1 MVGVSRT
8 GIIVWLWWDSSPYP
22 YNTAPLY
29 LLHIYSTSMDIAM
42 NLQTWLIM
50 HICFAYSIFIYTYMF
65 IYLLTFQHVLI
76 PTYIYRRS
84 CCFFGNLLPLNGSQ
98 VLVRLLCFSRFYYY
112 FILFINLLLITYQH
126 VDLFTWTIYITTL
139 CKNFKS
145 VFAYRHPSIMYQL
158 IYLYF
163 FYTSSLLYLHF

>member
-1 MVGVSRT
+1 MRLISLSIQHSTFVPVT
-8 GIIVWLWWDSSPYP
+8 
-22 YNTAPLY
+22 Y
-29 LLHIYSTSMDIAM
+29 LLNFYGHSYELTNLTYHAYMFCLQYIY
-42 NLQTWLIM
+42 
-50 HICFAYSIFIYTYMF
+50 IYTYMF